1 MTVLIVDDQPDVVR
15 GEEQGVD
22 WKKLGIDTI
31 LTAYS
36 VPEAEELLLSRQV
49 DVLLCDIEMPPR
61 SGLELLEKIR
71 EKKLRTR
78 CIFLSAHAEFTY
90 AQEAVRLGGFDYILQ
105 PAPYRDI
112 ERAVLRALDDIKEK
126 DVPAVFFN
134 RAVSTDNNEAAE
146 LFKGYE
152 KSAFIGT
159 DFTQAGIMQ
168 GKMIGEYVLEHFDE
182 IDLNHD
188 GKISYVMFKGDEA
201 NQEAIA
207 RTKYGVECADEV
219 LTAAGKPALE
229 FYDASN
235 ANKYLVDLNGTWSNT
250 ASFDYMQTI
259 LAQYNEANNNMVEVV
274 ICNNDDM
281 ALGAINALVN
291 AGYNLP
297 GGEGCTVIPVFGVD
311 ATDAAKEL
319 IANKQMTGSI
329 KQDAEGMADAV
340 ATITA
345 NLIAGKD
352 KFEGLNENYEVVDGW
367 TVNIPYSVYT
377 GE

>member
-1 MTVLIVDDQPDVVR
+1 M
-15 GEEQGVD
+15 
-22 WKKLGIDTI
+22 KKLVAGILAAAMA
-31 LTAYS
+31 LTMVGSAAFAEGETYVSWYTFGDVYLTS
-36 VPEAEELLLSRQV
+36 V
-49 DVLLCDIEMPPR
+49 
-61 SGLELLEKIR
+61 
-71 EKKLRTR
+71 RT
-78 CIFLSAHAEFTY
+78 
-90 AQEAVRLGGFDYILQ
+90 
-105 PAPYRDI
+105 
-112 ERAVLRALDDIKEK
+112 ALDAAMAEKGLNVVDKDSNANQQTQTDDINTALVTGANAIVVNLVESGSIGTAETLMNAIKEK
-126 DVPAVFFN
+126 DIPAVFFN
-134 RAVSTDNNEAAE
+134 RAVSTDNDEAAA

-152 KSAFIGT
+152 KSAFVGT
-159 DFTQAGIMQ
+159 DFTQAGKMQ
-168 GKMIGEYVLEHFDE
+168 GKMIGEYVLAHFDE
-182 IDLNHD
+182 LDLNKD

-207 RTKYGVECADEV
+207 RTQYGVECADEV
-219 LTAAGKPALE
+219 LTANGKPALE

-259 LAQYNEANNNMVEVV
+259 LSQYNEANDNMVELI

-281 ALGAINALVN
+281 ALGSVNALVN

-319 IANKQMTGSI
+319 IANKQMTGTI

-345 NLIAGKD
+345 NLVNGKD
-352 KFEGLNENYEVVDGW
+352 KFEGLNENYEIVDGW

>member
-1 MTVLIVDDQPDVVR
+1 M
-15 GEEQGVD
+15 
-22 WKKLGIDTI
+22 KKLVAGILAAAMA
-31 LTAYS
+31 LTMVGSAAFAEGETYVSWYTFGDVYLTS
-36 VPEAEELLLSRQV
+36 V
-49 DVLLCDIEMPPR
+49 
-61 SGLELLEKIR
+61 
-71 EKKLRTR
+71 RT
-78 CIFLSAHAEFTY
+78 
-90 AQEAVRLGGFDYILQ
+90 
-105 PAPYRDI
+105 
-112 ERAVLRALDDIKEK
+112 ALDAAMAEKGLNVVDKDSNANQQTQTDDINTALVTGANAIVVNLVESGSIGTAETLMNAIKEK
-126 DVPAVFFN
+126 DIPAVFFN
-134 RAVSTDNNEAAE
+134 RAVSTDNDEAAA
-146 LFKGYE
+146 LFKSYE
-152 KSAFIGT
+152 KSAFVGT
-159 DFTQAGIMQ
+159 DFTQAGKMQ
-168 GKMIGEYVLEHFDE
+168 GKMIGEYVLAHFDE
-182 IDLNHD
+182 LDLNKD

-207 RTKYGVECADEV
+207 RTQYGVECADEV
-219 LTAAGKPALE
+219 LTANGKPALE

-259 LAQYNEANNNMVEVV
+259 LSQYNEANGNMVELI

-281 ALGAINALVN
+281 ALGSVNALVN

-319 IANKQMTGSI
+319 IANKQMTGTI

-345 NLIAGKD
+345 NLVNGKD
-352 KFEGLNENYEVVDGW
+352 KFEGLNENYEIVDGW

>member
-1 MTVLIVDDQPDVVR
+1 MC
-15 GEEQGVD
+15 
-22 WKKLGIDTI
+22 
-31 LTAYS
+31 
-36 VPEAEELLLSRQV
+36 LST
-49 DVLLCDIEMPPR
+49 
-61 SGLELLEKIR
+61 S
-71 EKKLRTR
+71 TR
-78 CIFLSAHAEFTY
+78 
-90 AQEAVRLGGFDYILQ
+90 
-105 PAPYRDI
+105 
-112 ERAVLRALDDIKEK
+112 
-126 DVPAVFFN
+126 
-134 RAVSTDNNEAAE
+134 
-146 LFKGYE
+146 
-152 KSAFIGT
+152 
-159 DFTQAGIMQ
+159 
-168 GKMIGEYVLEHFDE
+168 

-259 LAQYNEANNNMVEVV
+259 LAQYNEANGNMVELV

-311 ATDAAKEL
+311 ATEAAR
-319 IANKQMTGSI
+319 NSSPTSR
-329 KQDAEGMADAV
+329 
-340 ATITA
+340 
-345 NLIAGKD
+345 
-352 KFEGLNENYEVVDGW
+352 
-367 TVNIPYSVYT
+367 
-377 GE
+377 

>member
-1 MTVLIVDDQPDVVR
+1 M
-15 GEEQGVD
+15 
-22 WKKLGIDTI
+22 KKLVAGILAAAMA
-31 LTAYS
+31 LTMVGSAAFAEGETYVSWYTFGDVYLTS
-36 VPEAEELLLSRQV
+36 V
-49 DVLLCDIEMPPR
+49 
-61 SGLELLEKIR
+61 
-71 EKKLRTR
+71 RT
-78 CIFLSAHAEFTY
+78 
-90 AQEAVRLGGFDYILQ
+90 
-105 PAPYRDI
+105 
-112 ERAVLRALDDIKEK
+112 ALDAAMAEKGLNVVDKDSNANQQTQTDDINTALVTGANAIVVNLVESGSIGTAETLMNAIKEK
-126 DVPAVFFN
+126 DIPAVFFN
-134 RAVSTDNNEAAE
+134 RAVSTDNDEAAA

-152 KSAFIGT
+152 KSAFVGT
-159 DFTQAGIMQ
+159 DFTQAGKMQ
-168 GKMIGEYVLEHFDE
+168 GKMIGEYVLAHFDE
-182 IDLNHD
+182 LDLNKD

-207 RTKYGVECADEV
+207 RTQYGVECADEV
-219 LTAAGKPALE
+219 LTANGKPALE

-259 LAQYNEANNNMVEVV
+259 LSQYNEANGNMVELI

-281 ALGAINALVN
+281 ALGSVNALVN

-319 IANKQMTGSI
+319 IANKQMTGTI

-345 NLIAGKD
+345 NLVNGKD
-352 KFEGLNENYEVVDGW
+352 KFEGLNENYEIVDGW

>member
-1 MTVLIVDDQPDVVR
+1 M
-15 GEEQGVD
+15 
-22 WKKLGIDTI
+22 
-31 LTAYS
+31 
-36 VPEAEELLLSRQV
+36 
-49 DVLLCDIEMPPR
+49 
-61 SGLELLEKIR
+61 
-71 EKKLRTR
+71 
-78 CIFLSAHAEFTY
+78 
-90 AQEAVRLGGFDYILQ
+90 
-105 PAPYRDI
+105 
-112 ERAVLRALDDIKEK
+112 
-126 DVPAVFFN
+126 
-134 RAVSTDNNEAAE
+134 
-146 LFKGYE
+146 
-152 KSAFIGT
+152 
-159 DFTQAGIMQ
+159 
-168 GKMIGEYVLEHFDE
+168 
-182 IDLNHD
+182 
-188 GKISYVMFKGDEA
+188 
-201 NQEAIA
+201 
-207 RTKYGVECADEV
+207 

-259 LAQYNEANNNMVEVV
+259 LAQYNEANGNMVELV

-281 ALGAINALVN
+281 ALGAINALSN
-291 AGYNLP
+291 AGYNLA

>member
-1 MTVLIVDDQPDVVR
+1 MDKITVEHMNLYY
-15 GEEQGVD
+15 GE
-22 WKKLGIDTI
+22 
-31 LTAYS
+31 
-36 VPEAEELLLSRQV
+36 
-49 DVLLCDIEMPPR
+49 
-61 SGLELLEKIR
+61 
-71 EKKLRTR
+71 
-78 CIFLSAHAEFTY
+78 FHA
-90 AQEAVRLGGFDYILQ
+90 L
-105 PAPYRDI
+105 
-112 ERAVLRALDDIKEK
+112 K
-126 DVPAVFFN
+126 DV
-134 RAVSTDNNEAAE
+134 E
-146 LFKGYE
+146 LKMQE
-152 KSAFIGT
+152 KEITAFIGPSGCGKSTLLKSLNRMNDLVNGCKITGRICLDKEDIYDKRT
-159 DFTQAGIMQ
+159 DVNELRKRVGMVFQKPNPFPMSIYDNIAYGPRTHGI
-168 GKMIGEYVLEHFDE
+168 KSKAKLDE
-182 IDLNHD
+182 IVETSLR
-188 GKISYVMFKGDEA
+188 SAALWDEVKDRLKKSA
-201 NQEAIA
+201 LGLSGGQQQRVAIA

-311 ATDAAKEL
+311 ATEAAKEL

-352 KFEGLNENYEVVDGW
+352 KFEGLNESYEVVDGW